1 MSEDDGRLMVMEERM
16 KTIAQDMTD
25 MKTTMKD
32 IAASLSTLAVLEVRH
47 NTTADSLNRA
57 FRAIDVNTKRL
68 ETIEKALPNINLASS
83 WVFKAVVGIIAVGTS
98 AIVSLLFQSVRK

>member
-1 MSEDDGRLMVMEERM
+1 MDEDAGRLMVVEERI

-57 FRAIDVNTKRL
+57 FKAIENNTYRL
-68 ETIEKALPNINLASS
+68 ESIEKILPTLNLASS
-83 WVFKAVVGIIAVGTS
+83 WVFKAVIGFI
-98 AIVSLLFQSVRK
+98 AIVSGIISSYIFMFMKH